1 MICYKEMSSMGKKKK
16 KKKECLNPASYFA
29 FVFFSFATASSFPFL
44 TLLISSPQTF
54 HSV

>member
-1 MICYKEMSSMGKKKK
+1 MICYKEMSSMEKKKK
-16 KKKECLNPASYFA
+16 KCLNPASYFA

-44 TLLISSPQTF
+44 TLFISSPQTF